1 MKEIVN
7 NLSERFPEYSSESVC
22 GQAQVFIPENF
33 PTVNA
38 EVIDYGNENVSKLAD
53 FYNVDGE
60 GACDEWRNFKYEVM
74 INRHSDDNW
83 RKILTIAAKR
93 NRDWPTLSQL
103 ANVLLTSNADSTTVE
118 RGFNLLS
125 RLRTPTRNRLLS
137 STADKLMRLKLNA
150 ASYKTFNHNRA
161 YALWLQSS
169 TRSRC
174 NVSGSVSKTEVN
186 EINTY
191 NNR

>member
-1 MKEIVN
+1 
-7 NLSERFPEYSSESVC
+7 
-22 GQAQVFIPENF
+22 
-33 PTVNA
+33 
-38 EVIDYGNENVSKLAD
+38 
-53 FYNVDGE
+53 
-60 GACDEWRNFKYEVM
+60 M

-103 ANVLLTSNADSTTVE
+103 ANVLLTFNAENATVE
-118 RGFNLLS
+118 RSFSLLS

-150 ASYKTFNHNRA
+150 ASYKTFNYNRV

-169 TRSRC
+169 TRSHY
-174 NVSGSVSKTEVN
+174 NVSGTVNTETEVN

-191 NNR
+191 IIDRA